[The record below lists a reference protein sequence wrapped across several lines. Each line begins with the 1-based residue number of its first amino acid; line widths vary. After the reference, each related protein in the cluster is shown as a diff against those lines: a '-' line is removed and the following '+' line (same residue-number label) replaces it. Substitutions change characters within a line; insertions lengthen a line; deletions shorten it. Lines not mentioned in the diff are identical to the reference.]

1 MNRYPLW
8 KYLLILAVLIP
19 SFLYAL
25 PNVYGTDPAVEIK
38 APLGTAAPSPVQI
51 ESLLQQARIPYLQ
64 VRQAD
69 GEIRARFRD
78 AESQARAQ
86 ALLRQRL
93 PAQTEVA
100 LASLSAAPGWL
111 QALGAKPMNLGL
123 DLRGGV
129 YLLLQVQTEVAINRA
144 VDRYVDELRVFM
156 REKGI
161 QYLRV
166 EREGAQAL
174 RIKLSDQAALDA
186 AGREFG
192 ERYPELALLPE
203 RTPDGL
209 FLRVTLTD
217 AEKERLRKFAVEQG
231 IITIRNRIDQL
242 GVSEPVIQRQGI
254 DRIAVQLPGVQDTAR
269 AKQIIGSTAQLEFK
283 MVDEEHDVAAAVGGS
298 VPAGDA
304 LYYGR
309 DGQPYL
315 LKTHTVLTG
324 EFISDAGSGIDQQTG
339 QAIVNVSFDGRGTRI
354 FSRLTTENV
363 GKRMAILLDD
373 KVITA
378 PVINEPITGGRA
390 QINGFADTQEA
401 HSVAIMLRAGALPA
415 PVAVVEERSVGPSLG
430 QDSIEQGINSIIIG
444 MLVVLVFMTFYYRL
458 FGLVANL
465 ALALNVVLIIAA
477 LSLLGATLTLPGM
490 AGIVLT
496 VGMAV
501 DANVLIYERIR
512 EELRNGMSPRAAVD
526 AGFERAMSTI
536 IDSNI
541 TTLIAGLVLFQFG
554 TGPVR
559 GFAVVLSIGILTSMF
574 TAVMVSRAVIQ
585 LVMGRRRLQKLYI

>member
-8 KYLLILAVLIP
+8 KYLLVLAVLIP

-25 PNVYGTDPAVEIK
+25 PNVYGTDPALEIK
-38 APLGTAAPSPVQI
+38 APMGTAAPSPVQI

-69 GEIRARFRD
+69 GEIRVRFRD

-93 PAQTEVA
+93 PVQTEVA

-242 GVSEPVIQRQGI
+242 GVSEPVIQRQGT

-283 MVDEEHDVAAAVGGS
+283 MVDEEHDVAAALGGS

-415 PVAVVEERSVGPSLG
+415 PVTVVEERSVGPSLG

-526 AGFERAMSTI
+526 AGFERAMTTI

-585 LVMGRRRLQKLYI
+585 LMMGRRRLQKLYI

>member
-25 PNVYGTDPAVEIK
+25 PNVYGTDPALEIK
-38 APLGTAAPSPVQI
+38 APQGTAAPSPAQV

-64 VRQAD
+64 VRQGG
-69 GEIRARFRD
+69 GEIRARFPD
-78 AESQARAQ
+78 AESQASAQ
-86 ALLRQRL
+86 VLLRQRL

-111 QALGAKPMNLGL
+111 QALGAKPVNLGL

-174 RIKLSDQAALDA
+174 RIKLNDQAALDA

-444 MLVVLVFMTFYYRL
+444 MLVVLAFMTFYYRL

-526 AGFERAMSTI
+526 AGFERAMTTI

-585 LVMGRRRLQKLYI
+585 FVMGRRRLQKLYI